1 MTPMAET
8 SKEAVGWEA
17 TKEEETLLKTKL
29 SKKININIERK
40 IYQKMK
46 NIRLDNCVLKSAE
59 VWSRERF
66 RI

>member
-29 SKKININIERK
+29 SKKLILILRGKYIRKWK
-40 IYQKMK
+40 IY
-46 NIRLDNCVLKSAE
+46 A
-59 VWSRERF
+59 
-66 RI
+66 